1 MERDSLKPKQALIL
15 EFEPRRRNTQVLF
28 EVRADRRVATYLV
41 DDAGMED
48 FKEGETPEYYVG
60 RENRR
65 FHQANLTLPDYS
77 RYYLIIQNQSPDKP
91 ARIEYNLK
99 VR

>member
-1 MERDSLKPKQALIL
+1 MERDSLKPNQALIL
-15 EFEPRRRNTQVLF
+15 EFEPRRRNPQVLF
-28 EVRADRRVATYLV
+28 EVRSDRRVTTYLV

-65 FHQANLTLPDYS
+65 FHQANLTLPNYS
-77 RYYLIIQNQSPDKP
+77 RYYLIIRNESPQDP
-91 ARIEYNLK
+91 AKIEYDL
-99 VR
+99 RIR

>member
-1 MERDSLKPKQALIL
+1 MKPNQALIL
-15 EFEPRRRNTQVLF
+15 EFEPRRKNPHILF
-28 EVRADRRVATYLV
+28 EVRSDRKVSTYLV

-48 FKEGETPEYYVG
+48 FKEGEIPEYYVG

-65 FHQANLTLPDYS
+65 YHQANMTLPDYS
-77 RYYLIIQNQSPDKP
+77 RYYLIIKNESSKNP
-91 ARIEYNLK
+91 ARIEYDLR

>member
-15 EFEPRRRNTQVLF
+15 EFEPRGINPRVLF
-28 EVRADRRVATYLV
+28 EVRADKRVSTYLV
-41 DDAGMED
+41 DGAGLED

-65 FHQANLTLPDYS
+65 VHQANLSLPEYS
-77 RYYLIIQNQSPDKP
+77 RYYLIIQNQSDDSPVKV
-91 ARIEYNLK
+91 EYELK

>member
-1 MERDSLKPKQALIL
+1 MERDSLKPRQALIV
-15 EFEPRRRNTQVLF
+15 EFEPRGRNPRVLY
-28 EVRADRRVATYLV
+28 EVRADKRVATYLV

-48 FKEGETPEYYVG
+48 FKEGETPEYYAG

-65 FHQANLTLPDYS
+65 FHQANLTLPEYS
-77 RYYLIIQNQSPDKP
+77 RYYLIIQNQSSEEP
-91 ARIEYNLK
+91 ARIEYTIK